1 MSALLFSAF
10 VWFLLA
16 ALLAVFVYVLAI
28 TLRFLLSPPRR
39 REARSEARR

>member
-16 ALLAVFVYVLAI
+16 SLLGVFVYVLAI
-28 TLRFLLSPPRR
+28 TLRTLLA
-39 REARSEARR
+39 ARSEGGR

>member
-16 ALLAVFVYVLAI
+16 SLLGVFVYVLAI
-28 TLRFLLSPPRR
+28 ALRTLLA
-39 REARSEARR
+39 ARSEGGR

>member
-16 ALLAVFVYVLAI
+16 SLLGVFVYVLVI
-28 TLRFLLSPPRR
+28 TLRSLWEGRSGRAPR
-39 REARSEARR
+39 

>member
-16 ALLAVFVYVLAI
+16 SLLGVFIYVLAI
-28 TLRFLLSPPRR
+28 TLRSLLAGRSVKAPR
-39 REARSEARR
+39 